1 MSNEKQNGKR
11 GGAKKP
17 NIFVRAIRSI
27 VEYFLGVRE
36 EFMKVVWPT
45 KEALGSST
53 VTVFVI
59 CAVFALG
66 FWLVD
71 TGFLALLRKVLGIT
85 LS

>member
-1 MSNEKQNGKR
+1 MSNEKQNGKKNA
-11 GGAKKP
+11 GQP
-17 NIFVRAIRSI
+17 NIFLRGIRGFI
-27 VEYFLGVRE
+27 GYFAGVRE
-36 EFMKVVWPT
+36 EFKKVVWPT
-45 KEALGSST
+45 KEELGSST

-59 CAVFALG
+59 CGLFALG

>member
-11 GGAKKP
+11 GAKKP

-27 VEYFLGVRE
+27 IEYFLGVRE